1 MKKIFLFILIAGALG
16 VGGTLFFQR
25 SGVSKQETEFLFAA
39 VTRGDLENIVS
50 STGTLS
56 AVGTVEV
63 GSQISGTVERVLVDY
78 NDKVTKGQL
87 LAVVDTTVLEA
98 SVREAK
104 AAVARAQAQ
113 YNQAHAEHDRN
124 KKLFDQG
131 FLSEMS
137 LLTFKTSVQTAYAS
151 LVSAKE
157 ALKKTETNVD
167 YANIASPI
175 DGTVIERSIDAGQ
188 TIAASMSAPTLFT
201 IAEDLAKMQIEAAV
215 DESDI
220 GQIKQGMPVRFTVQA
235 YPDEEFTGTV
245 RQIRLKPTTVQDVVN
260 YTVIVDALNERHLL
274 LPGMTATV
282 DFLVEERRDVL
293 LVPNAA
299 LYFQPP
305 QELMEAL
312 RQQFQAQ
319 STDSQGSP
327 SQRPGGSGGNLRQP
341 GANAETGKDPAGQM
355 RNSPRLGANAG
366 SQNMGRV
373 VYLDE
378 TGQPQ
383 LARFISG
390 ATDGIVTEV
399 VQSAQLQEGMRVITG
414 VGTTQ
419 KTSTKQSG
427 FSFPIPGAGG
437 PSGGGRPPF

>member
-1 MKKIFLFILIAGALG
+1 MKKIFLFIVIVGGLGLGGALF
-16 VGGTLFFQR
+16 LQR
-25 SGVSKQETEFLFAA
+25 SSVSKQETEYTFGV

-63 GSQISGTVERVLVDY
+63 GSQISGTVDKVLVDY

-98 SVREAK
+98 SVREVKATVAK
-104 AAVARAQAQ
+104 AQAQ
-113 YNQAHAEHDRN
+113 YNQAHAEHERN

-131 FLSEMS
+131 FISEMS

-157 ALKKTETNVD
+157 ALKKAETNVG
-167 YANIASPI
+167 YANICSPI

-201 IAEDLAKMQIEAAV
+201 IAEDLAKMQIEASV

-220 GQIKQGMPVRFTVQA
+220 GQIQENMSVRFTVQA
-235 YPDEEFTGTV
+235 YPDEEFTGIV

-260 YTVIVDALNERHLL
+260 YTVIVDATNERHLL

-293 LVPNAA
+293 LIPNAA
-299 LYFQPP
+299 LNFQAP
-305 QELMEAL
+305 QELVEKM
-312 RQQFQAQ
+312 RQQFQAR
-319 STDSQGSP
+319 SADGQGGP
-327 SQRPGGSGGNLRQP
+327 PQKPNDSGGNFGPP
-341 GANAETGKDPAGQM
+341 GANARAGMRPTGQM
-355 RNSPRLGANAG
+355 SDVPSFGANAG
-366 SQNMGRV
+366 PQNMGRV
-373 VYLDE
+373 FYLDE

-383 LARFISG
+383 LARFIPG
-390 ATDGIVTEV
+390 ATDGVVTEV
-399 VQSAQLQEGMRVITG
+399 VQSAQLQEGVRVITG

-419 KTSTKQSG
+419 KASARQSG

-437 PSGGGRPPF
+437 PPGGRPPF